1 MSFKDNVIDLT
12 TVGVQVSETRNKFS
26 RIIFLVISI
35 FFLVL
40 SLIVFIFSW
49 KLGLFFLG
57 IAILLFLM
65 SKLGKL
71 FSKMNK
77 RTLEKLQK
85 MKEPDPDERIWM
97 GAEGIEPSVSGDSGL
112 WEYKAS
118 RNQSAG
124 ARCFTSKLRTLNYKR
139 NILFLSLSNL
149 FYFFNFFIRNSASF
163 WFKCV

>member
-85 MKEPDPDERIWM
+85 MKEPDPDERI
-97 GAEGIEPSVSGDSGL
+97 
-112 WEYKAS
+112 
-118 RNQSAG
+118 
-124 ARCFTSKLRTLNYKR
+124 
-139 NILFLSLSNL
+139 
-149 FYFFNFFIRNSASF
+149 
-163 WFKCV
+163 